1 MKLISIITPAFN
13 AEKYI
18 EDTIESVL
26 AQTYQNWE
34 MLIVDDCSV
43 DNTVQM
49 VEKYCAMDLRIK
61 LIRHSKNQGVA
72 ATRNTALAQ
81 AKGAYIA
88 FLDSDDMW
96 LPMKL
101 ETQYSYMEKNDFAI
115 TYTAYQKYVSETNE
129 KGKIIIVPAEM
140 TQKTVL
146 YNTAIACLTVMI
158 NREQVGDFQMPLLNH
173 SEDQCTWRTILLRGY
188 TAHGLNENL
197 ALYRISS
204 NSMTAKKC
212 SAAKRQWMVYR
223 KYYDFSVVKSC
234 VYFIS
239 YALHAVIKHL

>member
-1 MKLISIITPAFN
+1 MKGKKCDNSIMKLISIITPAFN

-88 FLDSDDMW
+88 FLDSDD
-96 LPMKL
+96 
-101 ETQYSYMEKNDFAI
+101 
-115 TYTAYQKYVSETNE
+115 
-129 KGKIIIVPAEM
+129 
-140 TQKTVL
+140 
-146 YNTAIACLTVMI
+146 TVM
-158 NREQVGDFQMPLLNH
+158 VG
-173 SEDQCTWRTILLRGY
+173 SR
-188 TAHGLNENL
+188 
-197 ALYRISS
+197 SS
-204 NSMTAKKC
+204 A
-212 SAAKRQWMVYR
+212 R
-223 KYYDFSVVKSC
+223 K
-234 VYFIS
+234 
-239 YALHAVIKHL
+239 